1 MQNKSLHMYYNLI
14 IAQRGRDENF
24 STLSQKLQKL
34 LQEFFPK
41 GKILLVYR
49 NSLVTQKLISFL
61 RNEFADFENLF
72 EIKNLG
78 DDHPERNPDIDC
90 PALELDIKSRNFQ
103 TVFLLFG
110 ATDSISAF
118 VTITHPYN
126 LNYHFPTFRIRP
138 GQVVVVK
145 KDSPEVN
152 LV

>member
-72 EIKNLG
+72 EIKNPAYAFWPINIITWETFFNGRIDIEQYLLG
-78 DDHPERNPDIDC
+78 FSKIASLKVR
-90 PALELDIKSRNFQ
+90 LL
-103 TVFLLFG
+103 LLFNL
-110 ATDSISAF
+110 AF
-118 VTITHPYN
+118 DN
-126 LNYHFPTFRIRP
+126 LFIF
-138 GQVVVVK
+138 
-145 KDSPEVN
+145 
-152 LV
+152 